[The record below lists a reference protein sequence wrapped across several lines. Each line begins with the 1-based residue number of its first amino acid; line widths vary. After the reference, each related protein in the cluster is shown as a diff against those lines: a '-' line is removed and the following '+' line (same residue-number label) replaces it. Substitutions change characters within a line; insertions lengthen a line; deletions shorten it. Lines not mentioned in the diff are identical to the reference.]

1 MTQPQQDT
9 APHQQAVTDHTIP
22 AHAHASEATL
32 HREDEGYHKGLKPR
46 QVQMIAIGGAIGTGL
61 FMGAGGRLATAG
73 PALIISY
80 AVCGFFAFMILR
92 ALGELVMHRP
102 SSGSFVSICP

>member
-1 MTQPQQDT
+1 MNQPQPASTQ
-9 APHQQAVTDHTIP
+9 QQAITDHTIP
-22 AHAHASEATL
+22 AHAHASETTL
-32 HREDEGYHKGLKPR
+32 HVEDEGYHKGLKPR

-73 PALIISY
+73 PALVLSY

-102 SSGSFVSICP
+102 